1 MVVTRQGT
9 ETASAAAPSP
19 AGPRLRSP
27 RRGGAQQR
35 APSAA
40 RKKAT
45 SPSPSK
51 GAEARAAASPRGTPR
66 LRPPRGQRGSP
77 PPAKPKRGRTPRVQL
92 ASRAEVM
99 SPSGRTSSRRG
110 GAKTRPLL
118 RGGLLAHR
126 PQTGP
131 LPFVREMRGMSDLGE
146 EGSEE
151 PYSATEASAEVG
163 SPTLHKRLS
172 SATAAAAE
180 RPGEEPLEQASS
192 SLGRAA
198 SDDRA
203 KRSEGDL
210 PSLPSRS
217 TRSSSGSSSRLSEGK
232 LGQLLLTYFCYASL
246 YLARK
251 PFASAKRELELQLGL
266 TTSALGGIDTA
277 FLGTYAASQLLLA
290 PALLGAPKGPSCE
303 TILTVAYAVSAGCCF
318 CIYALPEA
326 LLSPLALSF
335 IWGLNGAAQ
344 ALAFPLIVALLS
356 TWFSSQE
363 RGGVLG
369 NVHGSSSSS
378 SSSSSS
384 GSSKR
389 RSSMTQG
396 RAQPS
401 SPQQARYCI
410 CLAVAAW
417 LCVTSGLWTTC
428 QQVGSIFA
436 SYLTAEL
443 LTVSPR
449 KLSLGEGLSVL
460 EAPPFASPNWRLAFL
475 VPAIWVMCCA
485 ILLARGLRRAASE
498 GSFSSTATE
507 EADAAA
513 PQQQQQQQQQQQGK
527 SSFSR
532 TIGLSSIRRLC
543 AAYFC
548 VKLVRYSLLYWLP
561 YYFEKHVNLTSSAAA
576 YYCIYFDAGGVFGSV
591 AVGWFSDRY
600 LKGRRLLLL
609 APVCCLGGL
618 CVALLHHTVLLGSGG
633 EIPILAQA
641 ALLLAGAAI
650 AAPDSVLG
658 GTATADACGDEP
670 AGQAADL
677 TAMASFVSL
686 MCISL
691 AFSRLFHH
699 LPQTRRW
706 PSSLRGAHHQEIQGS
721 ELV

>member
-40 RKKAT
+40 RKKAA
-45 SPSPSK
+45 SPQAKK
-51 GAEARAAASPRGTPR
+51 GAEGRAAASPKGTPR
-66 LRPPRGQRGSP
+66 SRPPRGQRGSP

-92 ASRAEVM
+92 ASRAEVI
-99 SPSGRTSSRRG
+99 SPSGRTGSNRG
-110 GAKTRPLL
+110 GSKTRPLL
-118 RGGLLAHR
+118 RGGLLANR
-126 PQTGP
+126 LQTGP
-131 LPFVREMRGMSDLGE
+131 LPFVREMSGMSDLGE

-151 PYSATEASAEVG
+151 PYSATEASGEVG
-163 SPTLHKRLS
+163 PPTLHKRLS
-172 SATAAAAE
+172 SGTTAAE
-180 RPGEEPLEQASS
+180 RPGQEALEQASS
-192 SLGRAA
+192 NLGRAA
-198 SDDRA
+198 SDDRG
-203 KRSEGDL
+203 KRGERDL
-210 PSLPSRS
+210 PSLPSRGA
-217 TRSSSGSSSRLSEGK
+217 RSSSGSSSRLSEGK

-246 YLARK
+246 YLTRK

-290 PALLGAPKGPSCE
+290 PALLGAPRGPSCE
-303 TILTVAYAVSAGCCF
+303 TILAVAYAVSAGCCF

-326 LLSPLALSF
+326 LLSPLSLAF
-335 IWGLNGAAQ
+335 VWGLNGAAQ

-369 NVHGSSSSS
+369 V
-378 SSSSSS
+378 
-384 GSSKR
+384 
-389 RSSMTQG
+389 
-396 RAQPS
+396 
-401 SPQQARYCI
+401 
-410 CLAVAAW
+410 
-417 LCVTSGLWTTC
+417 WTTC

-449 KLSLGEGLSVL
+449 KIPLGEAVSVL
-460 EAPPFASPNWRLAFL
+460 GAPLFGSPNWRLAFL
-475 VPAIWVMCCA
+475 VPAIWVLCCA
-485 ILLARGLRRAASE
+485 ILLAKGLRRAPSE
-498 GSFSSTATE
+498 GNFSRTATG
-507 EADAAA
+507 EADAAES
-513 PQQQQQQQQQQQGK
+513 QQQQQQQQQGK
-527 SSFSR
+527 SLFSR
-532 TIGLSSIRRLC
+532 TIGMSSIRRLC

-561 YYFEKHVNLTSSAAA
+561 YYFEKYVNLTSSAAA

-591 AVGWFSDRY
+591 AVGWLSDRY
-600 LKGRRLLLL
+600 LRGRRLLLL

-618 CVALLHHTVLLGSGG
+618 AVAMLHHTVLLGSGG

-677 TAMASFVSL
+677 TAMASCLVNGSGSVGSIVQGLFTPLLLSRYGWDQVFYALAVTAGFGGLSL
-686 MCISL
+686 IPGAIRDVQVL
-691 AFSRLFHH
+691 AKRK
-699 LPQTRRW
+699 
-706 PSSLRGAHHQEIQGS
+706 AD
-721 ELV
+721 